1 MERKRITDLIVLGFI
16 YYKPA
21 HGYTI
26 YEILSKHNIEKFMD
40 FSKATIYNS
49 LKRSQKDNFVE
60 SEIIENDNK
69 PPKTVYKITDVGVKY
84 LTNLIEESIISKK
97 FESIFVYNLGYNFH
111 HLIDYNRLIELFK
124 NKLTDLKILKEQ
136 MKIKKSNLMHSQLE
150 HFEILMDSNFIH
162 ITTEIDKVEK
172 TIDLYERKP
181 KYISEVKEK
190 IDKIINIYFNK

>member
-60 SEIIENDNK
+60 SKIIKNDNK
-69 PPKTVYKITDVGVKY
+69 PPKTVYKITDIGIKY

-111 HLIDYNRLIELFK
+111 HLINFNRLIELLE

-136 MKIKKSNLMHSQLE
+136 IKVKKDNLMQTQLE
-150 HFEILMDSNFIH
+150 HLEILMDSNLIH
-162 ITTEIDKVEK
+162 METEIDKVEK
-172 TIDLYERKP
+172 AIELYKKDS
-181 KYISEVKEK
+181 KYTVKVKEK
-190 IDKIINIYFNK
+190 ITRMINKLFKK